1 MRTFRSRF
9 GIILAAVYLT
19 VAAVVMYRVYS
30 CTRQGFLPCDLPLGL
45 VIVPA
50 VPLLL
55 LLNYIGVR
63 EPSFASPGPYG
74 LDLSLIVPSVLFCAV
89 VAYIIGAGLE
99 RGYRFVTKRDKNL
112 RPSPRA

>member
-1 MRTFRSRF
+1 MRFFRSRF
-9 GIILAAVYLT
+9 GIILAVGYLT
-19 VAAVVMYRVYS
+19 VAAVVIYQVYG

-45 VIVPA
+45 VILPA

-63 EPSFASPGPYG
+63 EPSFISPGPYVF
-74 LDLSLIVPSVLFCAV
+74 DLSLILPSVLFCAV

-99 RGYRFVTKRDKNL
+99 RGYRFVTERGKNP
-112 RPSPRA
+112 RP